1 MATAPLHLTG
11 DEQADKLLSTKPL
24 ALVIGM
30 VLDQQVPMEWA
41 FKAPDELRR
50 RLRGPFTA
58 SYIASMNPDELVAIF
73 SQKPALHRYPG
84 SMAARTQA
92 LCQVIVDQF
101 GGRPATI
108 WTRAEDG
115 DDLFERLMGLPGFGA
130 MKAKIFLAL
139 LGKQVGL
146 DVVGWREA
154 CSPYG
159 EPGSFASVAD
169 VVDEASLVRVRETK
183 AAAKAKT
190 KSSEGKTK

>member
-73 SQKPALHRYPG
+73 SQRR
-84 SMAARTQA
+84 S
-92 LCQVIVDQF
+92 
-101 GGRPATI
+101 
-108 WTRAEDG
+108 
-115 DDLFERLMGLPGFGA
+115 
-130 MKAKIFLAL
+130 
-139 LGKQVGL
+139 
-146 DVVGWREA
+146 
-154 CSPYG
+154 
-159 EPGSFASVAD
+159 
-169 VVDEASLVRVRETK
+169 
-183 AAAKAKT
+183 
-190 KSSEGKTK
+190 